1 MAARPSLR
9 KEGATPMNSFLLLLL
24 VIVVAALVAVG
35 LAVRR
40 ARRGLPPP
48 VAPRAPIR
56 RALVV
61 YESMYGN
68 TQRVARAIAEGLSG
82 VATVDLIEVGEA
94 PAELP
99 PGVDL
104 LVVGGPTHAF
114 GMSRPRTRADAARQ
128 AGARVISER
137 TGVREWLASLRPTG
151 PATAALAFDT
161 HASHP
166 RFFRHI
172 GSAAADIAG
181 SLAPL
186 GFGVAAAPEHFW
198 VAGSQGPLDP
208 GEEQRAR
215 AWARGLLDLA
225 AWQPSTASSPRPEAS
240 SSTS

>member
-1 MAARPSLR
+1 
-9 KEGATPMNSFLLLLL
+9 MNSLLLLML
-24 VIVVAALVAVG
+24 VVVVLAAVGVAV
-35 LAVRR
+35 LR
-40 ARRGLPPP
+40 ARRALPHP
-48 VAPRAPIR
+48 VAPIAPIR

-82 VATVDLIEVGEA
+82 AAAVDVIEVGEA
-94 PAELP
+94 PSELP

-172 GSAAADIAG
+172 GSAAEDIAG
-181 SLAPL
+181 AVARL
-186 GFGVAAAPEHFW
+186 GFRVAAAPEHFW

-215 AWARGLLDLA
+215 SWARGLLAPA
-225 AWQPSTASSPRPEAS
+225 AWERSTASSPRPEAS

>member
-1 MAARPSLR
+1 
-9 KEGATPMNSFLLLLL
+9 MNSLL
-24 VIVVAALVAVG
+24 VLVVVAALAAACVVVLRALRTRRRPAAP
-35 LAVRR
+35 LA
-40 ARRGLPPP
+40 P
-48 VAPRAPIR
+48 VR

-82 VATVDLIEVGEA
+82 AATVEVIEVGEA

-137 TGVREWLASLRPTG
+137 TGVREWLASLRPAG
-151 PATAALAFDT
+151 PAMAAMAFDT

-172 GSAAADIAG
+172 GTAADDIAAG
-181 SLAPL
+181 LARL
-186 GFGVAAAPEHFW
+186 GFHLAAAPEHFW

-215 AWARGLLDLA
+215 SWARALLAPA
-225 AWQPSTASSPRPEAS
+225 AWERSTASSPRPEAS

>member
-1 MAARPSLR
+1 
-9 KEGATPMNSFLLLLL
+9 MNSLLLL
-24 VIVVAALVAVG
+24 VVVAALAAACVAV
-35 LAVRR
+35 LR
-40 ARRGLPPP
+40 ARRPRRRAAAPLAP
-48 VAPRAPIR
+48 VR

-82 VATVDLIEVGEA
+82 AASVDVIEVGEA

-137 TGVREWLASLRPTG
+137 TGVREWLASLP
-151 PATAALAFDT
+151 PAGSAVAALAFDT

-172 GSAAADIAG
+172 GSAAQDIAAG
-181 SLAPL
+181 LARL
-186 GFGVAAAPEHFW
+186 GFNVSAAPEHFW

-215 AWARGLLDLA
+215 TWARALLA
-225 AWQPSTASSPRPEAS
+225 PVPWERSTASSPRPEAS

>member
-1 MAARPSLR
+1 
-9 KEGATPMNSFLLLLL
+9 MNSLLLL
-24 VIVVAALVAVG
+24 VVVAVLAALGVA
-35 LAVRR
+35 LLR
-40 ARRGLPPP
+40 ARRGLPRP
-48 VAPRAPIR
+48 VAPLAPIR

-82 VATVDLIEVGEA
+82 AAAVDVVEVGEA

-137 TGVREWLASLRPTG
+137 TGVREWLASLPLAG
-151 PATAALAFDT
+151 SAVAALAFDT

-172 GSAAADIAG
+172 GTAADDIAAG
-181 SLAPL
+181 LARL
-186 GFGVAAAPEHFW
+186 GFHLAAPPEHFW
-198 VAGSQGPLDP
+198 VQGSQGPLDP

-215 AWARGLLDLA
+215 SWARALLAPA
-225 AWQPSTASSPRPEAS
+225 AWERSTASSPRPEAS